1 LALLRRRE
9 ERSMR
14 LLMINNDKGE
24 ADWLAA
30 RLEPAGFVVQWSAS
44 LASAVEDGIANS
56 TAAILLV
63 DGSNET
69 ALPSAVR
76 AIRSAGTEVPLLV
89 VATSN
94 DWRTKVDCLD
104 QGADDVILKPVRS
117 EEIGARLRA
126 LVRRSAGLP
135 TDRIQIGPLDLDLKS
150 RCAWLRGN
158 CLDLTRGEFRL
169 LRLLM
174 LNPDRTVSHETILE
188 LLAGRGGRPS
198 MNAVEVQIARL
209 RRKLDEGQIRTIRG
223 VGYRFV
229 AGSVISIV
237 AEREPCRAA
246 CPTGNDL
253 QLDNSALMI

>member
-1 LALLRRRE
+1 LAT
-9 ERSMR
+9 
-14 LLMINNDKGE
+14 
-24 ADWLAA
+24 
-30 RLEPAGFVVQWSAS
+30 RLEPAGFVVQWTAS
-44 LASAVEDGIANS
+44 LALAVEGGVGNS
-56 TAAILLV
+56 TAAILLF
-63 DGSNET
+63 DGSIVT

-76 AIRSAGTEVPLLV
+76 AIRSAGVGVPLLV
-89 VATSN
+89 VATNN

-126 LVRRSAGLP
+126 LVRRSAGQP
-135 TDRIQIGPLDLDLKS
+135 TDRIQIGPVDLDLKAC
-150 RCAWLRGN
+150 CAWLRGN

-174 LNPDRTVSHETILE
+174 LNPDRTVSHDTILD
-188 LLAGRGGRPS
+188 LLAGRRGRPS

-229 AGSVISIV
+229 AGNRTSTC
-237 AEREPCRAA
+237 ALREPCRAA
-246 CPTGNDL
+246 SGQPCNCPTGDEAER
-253 QLDNSALMI
+253 DISAMMI